1 MLSIDAA
8 GRGWVLFQPDV
19 PDFVVFPW
27 EALLFLRSEW
37 MSWREV
43 EWSGEKKWKLWLYV
57 KRIENLKCKM

>member
-8 GRGWVLFQPDV
+8 GRGWVLFQSDV

-27 EALLFLRSEW
+27 EALLFLRSGW

-57 KRIENLKCKM
+57 KRIENLKCKI